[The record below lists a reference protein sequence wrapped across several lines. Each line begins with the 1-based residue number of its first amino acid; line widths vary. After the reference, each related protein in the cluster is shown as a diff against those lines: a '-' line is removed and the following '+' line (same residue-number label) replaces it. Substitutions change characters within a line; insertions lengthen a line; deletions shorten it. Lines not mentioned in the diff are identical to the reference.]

1 MAKLIGI
8 GHWALFGHPTP
19 HLYPSP
25 FPSRNHP
32 AGFHR
37 GSPFRRLSFAQD
49 SNQTLLPLI
58 PEYAVQTLT
67 PQEMLQ
73 VEQRMDQRRER
84 LRDKCS
90 AYGLDVLGGSASG
103 LGSPRISIPNL
114 NYRSRLVA
122 HPEHVGVSGQQKVS
136 HYLVGVNF
144 IHFPMN
150 PF

>member
-1 MAKLIGI
+1 LALGI
-8 GHWALFGHPTP
+8 GHYLGTPLPISTHPHSHRETTP
-19 HLYPSP
+19 LAFTVAHLS
-25 FPSRNHP
+25 
-32 AGFHR
+32 A
-37 GSPFRRLSFAQD
+37 RLSFAQD

-114 NYRSRLVA
+114 TYRSRLVA

-144 IHFPMN
+144 IHFSMN

>member
-1 MAKLIGI
+1 L
-8 GHWALFGHPTP
+8 LFP
-19 HLYPSP
+19 HQPSLAARAANTK
-25 FPSRNHP
+25 FPSFPEFVHCS
-32 AGFHR
+32 A
-37 GSPFRRLSFAQD
+37 RLSFAQD

-114 NYRSRLVA
+114 TYRSRLVA

-144 IHFPMN
+144 IHFSMN